1 MKYSIDK
8 QEKYIILKLDE
19 AKLDATLSPEL
30 KSTFVALNAEGT
42 RNMIVNLSEVKYV
55 DSSGLSAILI
65 ANRLCNDQ
73 NGTLVLI
80 GVTEHV
86 LKLIKISQL
95 EKVLNILL
103 TEEEAID
110 LVLMNEV
117 EQDLKEEDETE
128 EED

>member
-8 QEKYIILKLDE
+8 QEKYIVLKLDE

-30 KSTFVALNAEGT
+30 KSTFVAMNAEGVK
-42 RNMIVNLSEVKYV
+42 NMIINLSEVKYV

-65 ANRLCNDQ
+65 ANRLCNEQ

-95 EKVLNILL
+95 EKVLNILP

-117 EQDLKEEDETE
+117 EQDLKEEDDTAE
-128 EED
+128 EE

>member
-1 MKYSIDK
+1 MKYSVDK
-8 QEKYIILKLDE
+8 QEKYTVLKLDE

-30 KSTFVALNAEGT
+30 KSTFVAMNTEGT
-42 RNMIVNLSEVKYV
+42 RNFIVDLSEVKYV

-73 NGTLVLI
+73 NGTLVLV

-86 LKLIKISQL
+86 LKLISISQL
-95 EKVLNILL
+95 EKVLNMLS

-117 EQDLKEEDETE
+117 EQDLRSEEDE
-128 EED
+128 D